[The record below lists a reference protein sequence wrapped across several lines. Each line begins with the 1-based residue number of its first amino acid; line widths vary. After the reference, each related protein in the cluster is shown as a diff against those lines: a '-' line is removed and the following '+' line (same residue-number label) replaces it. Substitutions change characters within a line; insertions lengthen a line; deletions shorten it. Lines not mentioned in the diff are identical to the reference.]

1 MGRKIKPNPKERVST
16 TSASR
21 LAWIKTAGRNKK
33 VFAVGGL
40 SLLLLIVLAVGVL
53 NAIRVGPS
61 EAKASAQLFKNPQCS
76 CCEGYASYLRNHGYA
91 VTTAATHNLSLIRRQ
106 HGVPEK
112 LAGCH
117 TTIVGG
123 YVVEGHVPV
132 AAIDKLLTERPKI
145 KGISLPGMPDGSPG
159 MTGRKSEPFTIYEI
173 SDGEQKVYAVE

>member
-1 MGRKIKPNPKERVST
+1 MGRKIKPKPKEH
-16 TSASR
+16 ASSPLATK
-21 LAWIKTAGRNKK
+21 LAWIKTEGRNKK
-33 VFAVGGL
+33 LFAVAGL
-40 SLLLLIVLAVGVL
+40 AAALLIALAVGVL

-76 CCEGYASYLRNHGYA
+76 CCEGYANYLRNHGYA
-91 VTTAATHNLSLIRRQ
+91 VTTKATHNLSLIRRQ
-106 HGVPEK
+106 HGVPER

-123 YVVEGHVPV
+123 YVVEGHVPI
-132 AAIDKLLTERPKI
+132 AAIDKLLTERPNI

-173 SDGEQKVYAVE
+173 SNGEQKVYAVE